1 MIVSCQNTGNTSDI
15 FKTSNLAN
23 FDARVLMMA
32 SASGIVQYS
41 FPCGLRGFHAY
52 KEIWKPKVGD
62 VLSCIH
68 ERNNQHDR
76 YAIAATNLLP
86 GRLSNV
92 TLGHLPREISR
103 FTRFLISRGA
113 DVSVTVKDA
122 HFRRSPLIHGGLEIP
137 VEATVRMEA
146 LRPKFTGTQVNTTA
160 ICNRICTVPC
170 KQAVQVQNS
179 SVQKFVRTHVNV
191 A

>member
-1 MIVSCQNTGNTSDI
+1 
-15 FKTSNLAN
+15 
-23 FDARVLMMA
+23 MMA
-32 SASGIVQYS
+32 SVSGTVQYS
-41 FPCGLRGFHAY
+41 FPCGLRGFHVY

-62 VLSCIH
+62 VLTCIH

-76 YAIAATNLLP
+76 YAIAATKLLP

-113 DVSVTVKDA
+113 DVFVTVKDA
-122 HFRRSPLIHGGLEIP
+122 HFRRSPLIQGGLEIP

-146 LRPKFTGTQVNTTA
+146 STKNIEAIERFKQLVEQHYKEPVNGQFEDCTKEVLPGVETESSSDEEDQNITTE
-160 ICNRICTVPC
+160 
-170 KQAVQVQNS
+170 
-179 SVQKFVRTHVNV
+179 
-191 A
+191 

>member
-1 MIVSCQNTGNTSDI
+1 MIVSCQNTGQTLDV
-15 FKTSNLAN
+15 FKTSNPAKEGSLI
-23 FDARVLMMA
+23 LMPGMMA
-32 SASGIVQYS
+32 SVSGTVQYS
-41 FPCGLRGFHAY
+41 FPCGLRGFHVY

-76 YAIAATNLLP
+76 YAIAPTKLLP
-86 GRLSNV
+86 RR
-92 TLGHLPREISR
+92 LGHLPHEISH

-113 DVSVTVKDA
+113 DVFVTVNDA
-122 HFRRSPLIHGGLEIP
+122 HFQRLPLIQGGLQIP

-146 LRPKFTGTQVNTTA
+146 STKNVEAIERFNTGKNPKFPRMIKLG
-160 ICNRICTVPC
+160 
-170 KQAVQVQNS
+170 
-179 SVQKFVRTHVNV
+179 FVLDFKISKL